1 MTPRAAG
8 GHLKGARPHMAKT
21 PGSSGLRSPGL
32 EESEV
37 TATRVD
43 CSEAVGNRRVP
54 KPGPLKSEQDGGTS
68 HTWQTRTS
76 NLHM

>member
-43 CSEAVGNRRVP
+43 CSEAVGNSLQKNAKLKTQNARSLKPVTSTEARVINR
-54 KPGPLKSEQDGGTS
+54 
-68 HTWQTRTS
+68 H
-76 NLHM
+76 